1 MDNLVSLYTTFD
13 GRIGRK
19 TFWLWSIA
27 LGVVI
32 FIISYIVNAVLGN
45 SNVVIDPSAT
55 PEAISA
61 AVSGVVQK
69 SAWVSLV
76 LAIIFAYPTLALM
89 TKRRHDK
96 DNNGLDVK
104 IFYAL
109 EIVVLILQGL
119 GLTFNVVGMVL
130 GVILGI
136 FAIYLLVVLGFLK
149 GTTGPNTYGPDPL
162 TSGAVAAA

>member
-32 FIISYIVNAVLGN
+32 LILSYIINAVLGN
-45 SNVVIDPSAT
+45 GSVVIDPSAT

-61 AVSGVVQK
+61 AMNGVLQK

-76 LAIIFAYPTLALM
+76 LAIIFAYPSLALM
-89 TKRRHDK
+89 TKLRHDK
-96 DNNGLDVK
+96 DNNGLDV
-104 IFYAL
+104 IVFYGIEL
-109 EIVVLILQGL
+109 LLLVLQGL
-119 GLTFNVVGMVL
+119 GLVLNVVGMVL
-130 GVILGI
+130 GVVLLVYG
-136 FAIYLLVVLGFLK
+136 IYLLVVLGFLK

-162 TSGAVAAA
+162 TAGAVAAA